1 LWYRSGVSL
10 GLSAPAAVP
19 VELRAEDRRVF
30 RLSDEIGMGGIRLG
44 RAAPFEP
51 GRPVAVR
58 FALPGSSDHIEL
70 EAEVVE
76 IGDPSEAG
84 EGGAALY
91 FLDPT
96 PEIKSAIAH
105 YVADRLGIPQLP

>member
-1 LWYRSGVSL
+1 VSL

-19 VELRAEDRRVF
+19 VELRAADRRVF
-30 RLSDEIGMGGIRLG
+30 RLSEEIGMGGIRL
-44 RAAPFEP
+44 RQAAPFEP

-58 FALPGSSDHIEL
+58 FSLPGSTTSLAL

-76 IGDPSEAG
+76 IGDPSEPDV
-84 EGGAALY
+84 GGAALY

-96 PEIKSAIAH
+96 PEIKSAIAS
-105 YVADRLGIPQLP
+105 YVAERLGIPQLP